1 MRAPTLKDVERLWRV
16 LVRGAKRNR
25 GQKAEIEFVSE
36 VFRLDGVAVQA
47 TIRMEIC
54 PVVETGGATQREAA

>member
-1 MRAPTLKDVERLWRV
+1 MRAPTLIEVESLWRL

-25 GQKAEIEFVSE
+25 GQKAEIEFVSQ
-36 VFRLDGVAVQA
+36 VYRLDGVAVQA

-54 PVVETGGATQREAA
+54 PVVDNGGATAKVAA